1 MIKQLT
7 FKIGVI
13 GVYVSLLVF
22 SANPVLS
29 QPLIAEH
36 NIQFKNAVE
45 LYINSEYEEAYREF
59 SDLSAYYE
67 SQSEWKSLIEV
78 LFYQANIKRIQR
90 EVDLSSRLIDK
101 MESLLQSHLNED
113 HILYSYLYNGK
124 AYRAE
129 LNLDFE
135 DALKW
140 AQKSVE
146 LAKNYSED
154 DRYAV
159 RAFAALG
166 YIYDSRGEYRSAID
180 AYKAGAGHAD
190 YIDDERDHA
199 YSKTLVYNNLGV
211 AFRRAGEPEK
221 AMYYY
226 EKNRTYQEE
235 LFHSE
240 HPEIAMSYNN
250 MGGIYYGMGDIAR
263 AAQYFVRA
271 ANILENNYGRNDQN
285 VAAAYNNAGLCYL
298 RLDEIDQALHF
309 LEIAQQIKVNILGP
323 DHLDTAIGHS
333 NLASVYMIQ
342 GDSQS
347 ALENYNRSIAIRLN
361 NYGEEHPNLVNPYL
375 QRSKLFLRMDQPL
388 QALEDLRQGL
398 NIASQRLGSFHP
410 DIVEIY
416 IQIGHAHRAIS
427 EYEAAI
433 ANYQHAIIRVAD
445 NFDNPDYS
453 VNPDD
458 FTTSHPISLL
468 NALSAKADIMSEYYL
483 LNRDRDMLE
492 SAYNTYQLAID
503 LIGDLQTNFQH
514 ETSKLNLVGENFSI
528 FEGAML
534 TAYNLYRLTGSE
546 DYMQELFRITE
557 ESKARIA
564 GELLQESEARRFAGV
579 PDSIT
584 TYEREINAEIAR
596 LHQKLTLEKEKGD
609 DQNEDLVRNLQ
620 NQLFEVQASQRKWIE
635 MLEEEFPDY
644 YEMKYSRSVLT
655 IDEVQESLI
664 RDDQLVLNYLLGDE
678 HLFLMAI
685 CKDAVTIHKL
695 TPQIDIANS
704 VESLR
709 ESLTSGSVQSY
720 SSAASAL
727 YDQLI
732 APVDKRV
739 NNFNQLLIIPDH
751 VLHYVPFELL
761 LRSAPTSSRPE
772 SWPYLIQDFQVSYA
786 PSLTV
791 FKSMIRDDD
800 INTNNLL
807 ALAPYINQSSGMV
820 AEIGLRDYTDDLSP
834 LPITRYE
841 TEEIASLFTSQRRFW
856 NILTPRREVTLLH
869 NDEASISR
877 LQDLDLSDYG
887 YIHFATHAFVHESIP
902 SLSGIMLAHG
912 NSDENII
919 YLSDIY
925 NLRLNADL
933 VVLSACNTGIGSLAR
948 GEGMIGFTRAFIHSG
963 AHNLIVSMWR
973 VSDRA
978 TSDLMVQFYRDM
990 LNGAGKSEALRNAK
1004 LSLIE
1009 RPETAFPSNWAS
1021 FILMGR

>member
-7 FKIGVI
+7 FINGVI
-13 GVYVSLLVF
+13 GVYVFLLVF
-22 SANPVLS
+22 SASPVLS
-29 QPLIAEH
+29 QPLVAEPH
-36 NIQFKNAVE
+36 VQFEKALE
-45 LYINSEYEEAYREF
+45 LYINSEYDEAYREF
-59 SDLSAYYE
+59 NDLSAYYE
-67 SQSEWKSLIEV
+67 AQEEWKLLIKT

-90 EVDLSSRLIDK
+90 EIDLSSSLIDK
-101 MESLLQSHLNED
+101 MESLLQSHLKED

-124 AYRAE
+124 AYHAE
-129 LNLDFE
+129 LNLEFE

-146 LAKNYSED
+146 LAESYSED
-154 DRYAV
+154 NRYAV
-159 RAFAALG
+159 RAFATLG
-166 YIYDSRGEYRSAID
+166 YVLDSNGDYHAAIN
-180 AYKAGAGHAD
+180 AYKTGAGYAD
-190 YIDDERDHA
+190 NIDEKRDHA

-211 AFRRAGEPEK
+211 AFRKAGDPDK

-271 ANILENNYGRNDQN
+271 ANILEYNYGRYNQN

-342 GDSQS
+342 GDNNS

-375 QRSKLFLRMDQPL
+375 QRSKLFLKMEQP
-388 QALEDLRQGL
+388 QRALEDLRLGL
-398 NIASQRLGSFHP
+398 NIASQRLGSYHP
-410 DIVEIY
+410 DMVEIY

-433 ANYQHAIIRVAD
+433 ANYQHAMIRAAD
-445 NFDNPDYS
+445 NFDNSDYH

-458 FTTSHPISLL
+458 LTSSHPISLL

-483 LNRDRDMLE
+483 LNRDRSILE

-514 ETSKLNLVGENFSI
+514 ESSKLNLLGENFSI

-534 TAYNLYRLTGSE
+534 TAYNLYRISGSE

-557 ESKARIA
+557 VSKARIA

-579 PDSIT
+579 PDDIT
-584 TYEREINAEIAR
+584 SFEREINADIAR
-596 LHQKLTLEKEKGD
+596 LHHELTLEKEKGHEQD
-609 DQNEDLVRNLQ
+609 ADLVRNLQ
-620 NQLFEVQASQRKWIE
+620 NQLFDVQASRQNWID
-635 MLEEEFPDY
+635 MLEEEYPDY

-655 IDEVQESLI
+655 IDDVQESLI
-664 RDDQLVLNYLLGDE
+664 QDDQLVLNYLLGDE

-685 CKDAVTIHKL
+685 CKNAVTIHKL
-695 TPQIDIANS
+695 NPQIDISDS
-704 VESLR
+704 VETLR
-709 ESLTSGSVQSY
+709 ESLTTGSTQSY
-720 SSAASAL
+720 LSVATGL
-727 YDQLI
+727 YDHLI
-732 APVDKRV
+732 APVDKRIS
-739 NNFNQLLIIPDH
+739 NFNQLLIIPDH

-761 LRSAPTSSRPE
+761 LSSAPASSRPE
-772 SWPYLIQDFQVSYA
+772 TWPYLIQDYKVNYA

-791 FKSMIRDDD
+791 FKNMIRNDS

-807 ALAPYINQSSGMV
+807 ALAPYIDQSSGMV
-820 AEIGLRDYTDDLSP
+820 AEIGLRDYTENLSP

-841 TEEIASLFTSQRRFW
+841 TEEIASLFISQRRFW
-856 NILTPRREVTLLH
+856 NILTPRRNVTLLH
-869 NDEASISR
+869 NDEASISG
-877 LQDLDLSDYG
+877 LQELDLSEYG
-887 YIHFATHAFVHESIP
+887 YIHFATHAFVHETIP

-963 AHNLIVSMWR
+963 AHNLVVSMWR